1 VFKLKNINSKRNILF
16 AINPSEP
23 IRTHAYNQFTV
34 LNQAAFRD
42 GMALWIVIVISIIST
57 LILLLIIAALVTLIV
72 VKYKPKS
79 RFRKA
84 AQIVTSQQLNGHH
97 GCASRTNIKSPIES
111 SSKTTF
117 NNDYTGMFMNDFVE
131 PGEFSRYDMTNIW
144 LVKHANGDLILDE
157 EYRNLPDY
165 RNLKTSYASQSHR
178 NEIKNRFLDIKAY
191 DDSRVILDINTIG
204 GGNCFTVSTSI
215 SQKNANDTNSQSSVD
230 KSIISSM
237 STSTSSNNSHDLDH
251 HLSNDYINANFIQG
265 YSHENKFIATQG
277 PKKET
282 INDFWLMIWQYRV
295 TAIVMLTKLVEKG
308 VERCTQY
315 WPEKLNISEIYG
327 DFEVTMKDQQK
338 CGDYLKR
345 TFELICL
352 AKTTTNNL
360 TSLTMTPGSVKNNN
374 KRPLIVT
381 QYYYPEWPDKDT
393 PSTDPMSILH
403 LIRDV
408 NLNHLKYQYPIVVHC
423 SAGVGRTGTYITLDA
438 MMEKINTENKIDIYG
453 FISKIRERRQYLVQ
467 TSKQYVFIHE
477 ALYEYCLYGFTDVEA
492 SRLVSHYK
500 YLNDL
505 SPTNAMGV
513 AYQNSNKSR
522 LQIEFEK
529 INNAFTPNC
538 QAREA
543 FSSDNKHRNR
553 YLNTIC
559 YDENRIKLSALNGST
574 YINATK
580 VKGYE
585 AYNEVI
591 ITQDPMFNTVF
602 EFWKMITEYECNIIV
617 CLNKDFEF
625 VSISRF
631 FLIFFYLIFNFN
643 IFFKLG
649 Y

>member
-1 VFKLKNINSKRNILF
+1 MFKIKNSNLKNNILF

-23 IRTHAYNQFTV
+23 IRTYAYNQFTM

-42 GMALWIVIVISIIST
+42 GIALWIVIVISITST
-57 LILLLIIAALVTLIV
+57 FILLIIIVALVTIV
-72 VKYKPKS
+72 LKYKPKY

-84 AQIVTSQQLNGHH
+84 AQIVSSQQINGHH
-97 GCASRTNIKSPIES
+97 GCASRTNIKSTIES

-117 NNDYTGMFMNDFVE
+117 NNDYLGMIMNDFIE
-131 PGEFSRYDMTNIW
+131 PSEFSRYDMTNIW

-191 DDSRVILDINTIG
+191 DDSRVILDINV
-204 GGNCFTVSTSI
+204 FTVPSSL
-215 SQKNANDTNSQSSVD
+215 SPKNSHDTNSQSSVD

-237 STSTSSNNSHDLDH
+237 STSTSSNNSHDLDN
-251 HLSNDYINANFIQG
+251 HLSSDYINANFIQG
-265 YSHENKFIATQG
+265 YSHDKKFIATQG

-315 WPEKLNISEIYG
+315 WPEKMNISEIYG
-327 DFEVTMKDQQK
+327 DFEVTMKDKQK

-345 TFELICL
+345 TFKLICM
-352 AKTTTNNL
+352 AKSNKNL
-360 TSLTMTPGSVKNNN
+360 TSITMTPGSVKNNN
-374 KRPLIVT
+374 KRPLFVT

-438 MMEKINTENKIDIYG
+438 MMEKINIENKIDIFG

-467 TSKQYVFIHE
+467 TSKQYAFIHE
-477 ALYEYCLYGFTDVEA
+477 ALYEYCLYGFTDVET
-492 SRLVSHYK
+492 SRIVSHYK
-500 YLNDL
+500 YLNEL
-505 SPTNAMGV
+505 SPTNALDV
-513 AYQNSNKSR
+513 TYQNSNKTR

-529 INNAFTPNC
+529 INNAFTPNF

-543 FSSDNKHRNR
+543 FSSENKHRNR
-553 YLNTIC
+553 CLNTIC
-559 YDENRIKLSALNGST
+559 YDENRIKLSGLNGST

-585 AYNEVI
+585 PYNEII
-591 ITQDPMFNTVF
+591 ITQDPMLNTLS

-617 CLNKDFEF
+617 CLNKDFEL
-625 VSISRF
+625 VSVSMC
-631 FLIFFYLIFNFN
+631 FLS
-643 IFFKLG
+643 
-649 Y
+649 